1 MTHLEH
7 EVIDLFSYIILLIS
21 TGKDVAEWIN
31 IDMINCKIRSLIE
44 IMSPEF
50 REVIRN
56 SSINE
61 IINVLNCSRNSS
73 I

>member
-21 TGKDVAEWIN
+21 TGENGAEWIN
-31 IDMINCKIRSLIE
+31 IDMVNCKIKSLIE

-61 IINVLNCSRNSS
+61 IISVLNCSRNSS
-73 I
+73 T

>member
-21 TGKDVAEWIN
+21 TGKDGAEWIN

>member
-21 TGKDVAEWIN
+21 TGESGAEWIN
-31 IDMINCKIRSLIE
+31 IDMINCKIKSLIE

-50 REVIRN
+50 REVIQN

-61 IINVLNCSRNSS
+61 IISVLNCSRNSS

>member
-1 MTHLEH
+1 MTLLEH

-21 TGKDVAEWIN
+21 TGKDGAEWIN
-31 IDMINCKIRSLIE
+31 IDMINCKIKSLIE
-44 IMSPEF
+44 LMSPEF

-56 SSINE
+56 SSISE
-61 IINVLNCSRNSS
+61 IISVLNCSKNSS

>member
-21 TGKDVAEWIN
+21 TGENGAEWIN
-31 IDMINCKIRSLIE
+31 IDMVNCKIKSLIE

-50 REVIRN
+50 REVIRS

-61 IINVLNCSRNSS
+61 IISVLNCSRNSS